1 MASSLRECTQA
12 MRSTAGMRRWI
23 PEPRVLRYLPN
34 RSTTKAFFSGTML
47 TPQFNGVMGGSDLGR
62 ERINFSYQKVP
73 EASGEAG
80 RGGGRGMGLPG
91 VVVARVRE
99 GEEPP
104 LGHRGSPEEACH
116 PRQREMGGGGGLD
129 QDRRQSNSR
138 QSMGQSASPPSNGSR
153 WGSRPL
159 HRPTNLTARRMF
171 ASKISLFFSFLKLND
186 EILMLRKLHRFEES
200 RKR

>member
-80 RGGGRGMGLPG
+80 RGGGRGRGLLG

-116 PRQREMGGGGGLD
+116 PRRREMGGGGWIRIVDSRTLD
-129 QDRRQSNSR
+129 
-138 QSMGQSASPPSNGSR
+138 SR

-171 ASKISLFFSFLKLND
+171 ASKISLFFTFLKLND

>member
-1 MASSLRECTQA
+1 MVMLSLVMAFWCGMGMASSLRECTQA

-34 RSTTKAFFSGTML
+34 RSTTKAFFSDTML

-80 RGGGRGMGLPG
+80 RGGGRGRGLPG
-91 VVVARVRE
+91 VVITRVRE

-104 LGHRGSPEEACH
+104 LGHHGSPEEACH
-116 PRQREMGGGGGLD
+116 PRRREMGGGVGSGSSTVELSTVDGAVGLSTV
-129 QDRRQSNSR
+129 Q
-138 QSMGQSASPPSNGSR
+138 
-153 WGSRPL
+153 L
-159 HRPTNLTARRMF
+159 
-171 ASKISLFFSFLKLND
+171 I
-186 EILMLRKLHRFEES
+186 
-200 RKR
+200 